1 MVSVAKVVSVIL
13 TVLGSFAVMI
23 GFFETSGETTPPGS
37 QATQFANLAGIF
49 SGLILIALG
58 LGLYML
64 AYIAKEPVL
73 RHQQEVEAKQ
83 ATQRA
88 KEAAAYAAEHQA
100 GTRLA
105 PRK

>member
-13 TVLGSFAVMI
+13 TVLGSLAVMI
-23 GFFETSGETTPPGS
+23 GFFETLGETMPPGS

-64 AYIAKEPVL
+64 AYIAKEPAEQY
-73 RHQQEVEAKQ
+73 RQEVDAAQ
-83 ATQRA
+83 ATPRA
-88 KEAAAYAAEHQA
+88 EESAAYAAEHQVGA
-100 GTRLA
+100 RPG
-105 PRK
+105 PRN